1 MQELSK
7 TSGLLAYDLQSF
19 TARKLFKNGF
29 GFDREYML
37 EAVIVLSYYQCL
49 ACLCLTA
56 GLISESDAYEHYLP
70 KVSLEG
76 TSYESVETIKKHEHL
91 QSLQEQSSAEA
102 ISNQFMPE
110 MEEEGD
116 EGEDELILNFKSCM
130 NLNDRKAASFKF
142 AKKIQDLRWYE
153 DEP

>member
-1 MQELSK
+1 M
-7 TSGLLAYDLQSF
+7 
-19 TARKLFKNGF
+19 F
-29 GFDREYML
+29 GMPMPDSRVDIRVGCIR
-37 EAVIVLSYYQCL
+37 A
-49 ACLCLTA
+49 
-56 GLISESDAYEHYLP
+56 LP
-70 KVSLEG
+70 PQG
-76 TSYESVETIKKHEHL
+76 ESVETIKKHEHL